1 MLGASFFFILMKI
14 PKVTFKNIVF
24 GLIIVLLIIPASRQF
39 IQIQLHKGLALFSPS
54 IQTQSNREQINNYNW
69 NLVDLNGSVYNFRQ
83 AENKIVLV
91 SFWATWCPPC
101 IAELPSMQKLYETY
115 SDKIEF
121 VFVSNEKNETIKA
134 FMTKNGYNFKVYT
147 PLEAPIINQ
156 FKVSS
161 IPHTFLIDQKGT
173 IVIDKNGAAN
183 WNSDTVK
190 ATIDKLLLL

>member
-1 MLGASFFFILMKI
+1 MQTPKI
-14 PKVTFKNIVF
+14 TLKNIVF

-54 IQTQSNREQINNYNW
+54 IETQSNREQITNYNW

-101 IAELPSMQKLYETY
+101 IAELPSMQKLYEAY
-115 SDKIEF
+115 SDRIEF
-121 VFVSNEKNETIKA
+121 VFVSNEKSETIKA
-134 FMTKNGYNFKVYT
+134 FMDKNGYNFKVYT

-156 FKVSS
+156 FNVSS
-161 IPHTFLIDQKGT
+161 IPHTFLIDQKGA

-183 WNSDTVK
+183 WNSDAVK
-190 ATIDKLLLL
+190 EAIDKLLLP

>member
-1 MLGASFFFILMKI
+1 MQKPKI
-14 PKVTFKNIVF
+14 TFKNIVF

-54 IQTQSNREQINNYNW
+54 IETDSKRERITNYNW
-69 NLVDLNGSVYNFRQ
+69 NLVDLNGGVYNFRQ

-101 IAELPSMQKLYETY
+101 IAELPSMHKLYEAY

-121 VFVSNEKNETIKA
+121 VFVSNEEKETIKA
-134 FMTKNGYNFKVYT
+134 FMDKNGYNFKVYT
-147 PLEAPIINQ
+147 PLESPIINQ

-161 IPHTFLIDQKGT
+161 IPHTFLIDQKGA

-183 WNSDTVK
+183 WNSDAVK
-190 ATIDKLLLL
+190 EAINNLLN

>member
-1 MLGASFFFILMKI
+1 MKT
-14 PKVTFKNIVF
+14 PKITFKNIVF

-54 IQTQSNREQINNYNW
+54 IQAQSNQEQIDNYNW
-69 NLVDLNGSVYNFRQ
+69 NLVDLNDSVYNFRQ